1 MDFAGGLLVCA
12 GVRVLKP
19 QSGGRAAKHKTRATE
34 AVKGAQSVERHVQ
47 NAQLRHARHCT
58 ERRCELV
65 VRGAKP
71 RHVLSQAR
79 VNRKSCMVSQGGVK
93 AKLGVWQPS
102 ALLVRLTRR
111 RRPPNWVKELLLTS
125 TLRTDSRPFSWGAM
139 ASRGG
144 IRLCAKS
151 FSPRTYLCSSSAS
164 ATPAP
169 PRLLGPTPPPCIRAA
184 RCRSRSMSLKS
195 RSSVCLPLPLRAS
208 PATAACRRPPACGT
222 AEDPGSHPRAAPACA
237 TLPLH
242 SRRASIVPCLRSLA
256 IPDRLAA
263 LSRFFRHRALKQASP
278 CLQSPPAS
286 IVGSSNAGERSMAGL
301 RGAIE
306 LLAIARSR
314 AAAARAAMASASS
327 SSSPPHPRSRRMGER
342 KEGTTLEA
350 RAAERA
356 TPCRGKSLRPRDG
369 PDAADRHA
377 SQHKKSTRCPR
388 HWHCLVAIVHPTR
401 EICRRDGARYSMT
414 LTRYVR

>member
-1 MDFAGGLLVCA
+1 
-12 GVRVLKP
+12 
-19 QSGGRAAKHKTRATE
+19 
-34 AVKGAQSVERHVQ
+34 
-47 NAQLRHARHCT
+47 
-58 ERRCELV
+58 
-65 VRGAKP
+65 
-71 RHVLSQAR
+71 
-79 VNRKSCMVSQGGVK
+79 MVSPGGVK

-169 PRLLGPTPPPCIRAA
+169 SRLLGPTPPPCIRAA

-208 PATAACRRPPACGT
+208 PATAACRRPP
-222 AEDPGSHPRAAPACA
+222 APACA

-286 IVGSSNAGERSMAGL
+286 IFGSSNAGERSMPGL

-327 SSSPPHPRSRRMGER
+327 SSSPPHPRSRRRGER

-388 HWHCLVAIVHPTR
+388 HCLVAIVHPTR

>member
-12 GVRVLKP
+12 GVRVLKQ

-47 NAQLRHARHCT
+47 NAQLRHARHCA

-169 PRLLGPTPPPCIRAA
+169 SRLLGPTPPPCIRAA

-208 PATAACRRPPACGT
+208 PATA
-222 AEDPGSHPRAAPACA
+222 D
-237 TLPLH
+237 
-242 SRRASIVPCLRSLA
+242 
-256 IPDRLAA
+256 
-263 LSRFFRHRALKQASP
+263 
-278 CLQSPPAS
+278 
-286 IVGSSNAGERSMAGL
+286 
-301 RGAIE
+301 
-306 LLAIARSR
+306 
-314 AAAARAAMASASS
+314 
-327 SSSPPHPRSRRMGER
+327 
-342 KEGTTLEA
+342 
-350 RAAERA
+350 
-356 TPCRGKSLRPRDG
+356 
-369 PDAADRHA
+369 
-377 SQHKKSTRCPR
+377 
-388 HWHCLVAIVHPTR
+388 
-401 EICRRDGARYSMT
+401 
-414 LTRYVR
+414 

>member
-208 PATAACRRPPACGT
+208 PATAACRRPPA
-222 AEDPGSHPRAAPACA
+222 PACA

-327 SSSPPHPRSRRMGER
+327 SSPHPRSRRRGER

-388 HWHCLVAIVHPTR
+388 HCLVAIVHPTR
-401 EICRRDGARYSMT
+401 EICSLQCRRDGARYSMT

>member
-47 NAQLRHARHCT
+47 NAQLRHARHCA

-208 PATAACRRPPACGT
+208 PATAACRRPPA
-222 AEDPGSHPRAAPACA
+222 PACA

-242 SRRASIVPCLRSLA
+242 SRRASIAPCLRSLA

-286 IVGSSNAGERSMAGL
+286 IFGSPNAGERSMAGL

-327 SSSPPHPRSRRMGER
+327 SSPHPRSRRRGER

-388 HWHCLVAIVHPTR
+388 HCLVAIVNPTR

>member
-47 NAQLRHARHCT
+47 NAQLRHARHCA

-169 PRLLGPTPPPCIRAA
+169 SRLLGPTPPPCIRAA

-208 PATAACRRPPACGT
+208 PATAACRRPP
-222 AEDPGSHPRAAPACA
+222 APACA

-286 IVGSSNAGERSMAGL
+286 IFGSSNAGERSMAGL

-327 SSSPPHPRSRRMGER
+327 SSPHPRSRRRGER

-388 HWHCLVAIVHPTR
+388 HCLVAIVHPTR

>member
-1 MDFAGGLLVCA
+1 M
-12 GVRVLKP
+12 
-19 QSGGRAAKHKTRATE
+19 
-34 AVKGAQSVERHVQ
+34 
-47 NAQLRHARHCT
+47 
-58 ERRCELV
+58 
-65 VRGAKP
+65 
-71 RHVLSQAR
+71 
-79 VNRKSCMVSQGGVK
+79 
-93 AKLGVWQPS
+93 
-102 ALLVRLTRR
+102 
-111 RRPPNWVKELLLTS
+111 
-125 TLRTDSRPFSWGAM
+125 
-139 ASRGG
+139 
-144 IRLCAKS
+144 
-151 FSPRTYLCSSSAS
+151 
-164 ATPAP
+164 
-169 PRLLGPTPPPCIRAA
+169 
-184 RCRSRSMSLKS
+184 
-195 RSSVCLPLPLRAS
+195 
-208 PATAACRRPPACGT
+208 
-222 AEDPGSHPRAAPACA
+222 
-237 TLPLH
+237 PLH
-242 SRRASIVPCLRSLA
+242 SRRASIAPCLRSLA

-286 IVGSSNAGERSMAGL
+286 IFGSPNAGERSMAGL

-388 HWHCLVAIVHPTR
+388 HCLVAIVHPTR
-401 EICRRDGARYSMT
+401 EICSLQCRRDGARYSI
-414 LTRYVR
+414 LDDADAVRSVKWRPRHESKASEMQRTPETDPAMRTGGSEPAWTQLPQLNSSVPVVAHAVPSHLFVH

>member
-1 MDFAGGLLVCA
+1 M
-12 GVRVLKP
+12 KQ
-19 QSGGRAAKHKTRATE
+19 QSGGRAAKHKTKATE

-47 NAQLRHARHCT
+47 NAQLRHARHCA

-151 FSPRTYLCSSSAS
+151 FSPRTYVFSSSAS

-169 PRLLGPTPPPCIRAA
+169 SRLLGPTPPPCIRAA

-208 PATAACRRPPACGT
+208 PATAACRRPP
-222 AEDPGSHPRAAPACA
+222 APACA

-286 IVGSSNAGERSMAGL
+286 IFGSSNAGERSMPGL

-327 SSSPPHPRSRRMGER
+327 SSPHPRSRRRGER

-388 HWHCLVAIVHPTR
+388 HCLVAIVHPTR